1 MTTELRK
8 VHTFILRV
16 GSNPNTGPP
25 AVSEETKVLGLVIAT
40 LLEEGWNSHR
50 HTNTQGTKRIDFR
63 LFLKFQAVKC
73 WNPIPASVWS
83 EFFLFNLSVIQHR
96 GGERK
101 RQEMSEWPSN
111 GDPIFHRE
119 KDKSFKRSPEI
130 NHTEG
135 QPTGSNSK
143 KDILFL
149 SGKNAN

>member
-50 HTNTQGTKRIDFR
+50 HTNTNTQGTKRIDFR

-83 EFFLFNLSVIQHR
+83 EFFLFHLSVIQHR
-96 GGERK
+96 GGKENAK
-101 RQEMSEWPSN
+101 RC
-111 GDPIFHRE
+111 
-119 KDKSFKRSPEI
+119 
-130 NHTEG
+130 
-135 QPTGSNSK
+135 
-143 KDILFL
+143 L
-149 SGKNAN
+149 SGRQTATQSSTVRRTNPLREAQK